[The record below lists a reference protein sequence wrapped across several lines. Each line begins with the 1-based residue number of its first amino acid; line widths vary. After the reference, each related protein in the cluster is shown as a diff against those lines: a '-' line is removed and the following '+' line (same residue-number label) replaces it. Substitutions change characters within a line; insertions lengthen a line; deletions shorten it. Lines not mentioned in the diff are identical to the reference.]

1 MLSLDATIIYRI
13 PALLMALTVHEYAHG
28 AMSTHLGDPTPGA
41 QGRLTMNPLAHL
53 DIIGTLVLLLVGF
66 GWAKPVMVDSRYY
79 RHPRHDMMKVA
90 LAGPLA
96 NLFLC
101 FLALSLD
108 GFFLRYFASRTF
120 YSVHFFLQWL
130 SLYNVWFAF
139 FNLVPLPPLDG
150 FKVLSYFLSPSAQY
164 RYANLVG
171 PYSNLILIVLCFTGI
186 IGIIISL
193 LATLYLRL
201 ASEVSYLLLTPFAFF
216 LP

>member
-130 SLYNVWFAF
+130 SLYNVW
-139 FNLVPLPPLDG
+139 
-150 FKVLSYFLSPSAQY
+150 S
-164 RYANLVG
+164 
-171 PYSNLILIVLCFTGI
+171 
-186 IGIIISL
+186 
-193 LATLYLRL
+193 
-201 ASEVSYLLLTPFAFF
+201 VSYTHLTLPTILLV
-216 LP
+216 

>member
-28 AMSTHLGDPTPGA
+28 AMSTHLGDQPQVRRGA
-41 QGRLTMNPLAHL
+41 LTMNPLAHL

-120 YSVHFFLQWL
+120 YSVHFFPAVAKLIQCLVCLLQFGASPTFGWIQGPEL
-130 SLYNVWFAF
+130 FLIAQCAISLCQSCWALFEPY
-139 FNLVPLPPLDG
+139 LDCPV
-150 FKVLSYFLSPSAQY
+150 FY
-164 RYANLVG
+164 RYNWNHHQSSCNALSSFG
-171 PYSNLILIVLCFTGI
+171 Q
-186 IGIIISL
+186 
-193 LATLYLRL
+193 
-201 ASEVSYLLLTPFAFF
+201 
-216 LP
+216 

>member
-1 MLSLDATIIYRI
+1 MTQPRCA
-13 PALLMALTVHEYAHG
+13 G
-28 AMSTHLGDPTPGA
+28 APYDD
-41 QGRLTMNPLAHL
+41 PLAHL

-90 LAGPLA
+90 LAGPLGQFVS
-96 NLFLC
+96 LFPGPFTGRIFPALFC
-101 FLALSLD
+101 FP
-108 GFFLRYFASRTF
+108 TF

-186 IGIIISL
+186 IGIIISP
-193 LATLYLRL
+193 LATL
-201 ASEVSYLLLTPFAFF
+201 
-216 LP
+216 

>member
-1 MLSLDATIIYRI
+1 
-13 PALLMALTVHEYAHG
+13 
-28 AMSTHLGDPTPGA
+28 
-41 QGRLTMNPLAHL
+41 
-53 DIIGTLVLLLVGF
+53 
-66 GWAKPVMVDSRYY
+66 
-79 RHPRHDMMKVA
+79 MMKVA

-130 SLYNVWFAF
+130 LIQC
-139 FNLVPLPPLDG
+139 LVCLLQFGASPPLDG

-171 PYSNLILIVLCFTGI
+171 PYSNLILIVLCFAGI
-186 IGIIISL
+186 IGIIISP

-201 ASEVSYLLLTPFAFF
+201 ASEVSYLLLTPFAFSCRKGSGLALRGQLVGIAF
-216 LP
+216 YVGSLDR